1 MDGTRRRP
9 DGARLRSHPNL
20 PTNSGSRVRGLDEG
34 CTTTVNKP
42 VNDPRPRIDENYQRA
57 MTSVETALDKLSR
70 CSPAEKQRLHGELN
84 QLREMFSK
92 LTSGCVE
99 ITVFGEISTGKSAV
113 INALVGQAV
122 AAVDVQGG
130 WTKEVWHVSWEGAG
144 YCVPGL
150 ADSRVVLI
158 DTPGLNEVGG
168 QARGVMADQAAQR
181 ADLILFV
188 TDSDLNETEYSALV
202 TLAAAHK
209 PIILVLNKID
219 LYSREQRHRLLRVLR
234 DERVRELIVPENIVT
249 TAADPREIEYVIET
263 ADGQQRRE
271 WRKPSPDVER
281 LKTRILEVLV
291 AEGKELLALNAAL
304 YAADKTDRIVAI
316 RIQLR
321 DRRARQVIRSYAGLK
336 AIAVALNPIAVADV
350 VGGSAV
356 DVTMVVTLAHIYG
369 LELSLVHA
377 RGLVTSI
384 FKAAGWVMLGE
395 LTTDVVSSA
404 FKGLTLGLGTA
415 LTAVPQGAA
424 AGYGSFI
431 VGQAAKY
438 YFEHGSSWGGESPKT
453 VVRRILEETDK
464 YSVLDNLKHEI
475 KTAMKLNPHAQKN
488 E

>member
-1 MDGTRRRP
+1 M
-9 DGARLRSHPNL
+9 
-20 PTNSGSRVRGLDEG
+20 
-34 CTTTVNKP
+34 NKP
-42 VNDPRPRIDENYQRA
+42 VNEPHVQTDEHYQRA

-70 CSPAEKQRLHGELN
+70 CSPAEKRRLHGELN
-84 QLREMFSK
+84 QLREMFAK
-92 LTSGCVE
+92 LTAGCVE
-99 ITVFGEISTGKSAV
+99 IAVFGEISTGKSAV
-113 INALVGQAV
+113 INALVGQSV

-150 ADSRVVLI
+150 AESSVVLI

-168 QARGVMADQAAQR
+168 RDRTLMADQAARR

-188 TDSDLNETEYSALV
+188 TDSDLNETEHSALV

-209 PIILVLNKID
+209 PIILVLNKMD
-219 LYSREQRHRLLRVLR
+219 LYSRPQRDRLLQVLR
-234 DERVRELIVPENIVT
+234 DERVRGLIVPESIVT

-263 ADGQQRRE
+263 ADGRQRRE

-316 RIQLR
+316 RVQLR
-321 DRRARQVIRSYAGLK
+321 DRRARQVIGSYAGLK
-336 AIAVALNPIAVADV
+336 AVAVALNPVAVADV

-369 LELSLVHA
+369 LELSVAHA

-384 FKAAGWVMLGE
+384 FKAAGWIMLGE
-395 LTTDVVSSA
+395 ATTHVLSSA
-404 FKGLTLGLGTA
+404 FKGLTLGLGTV

-464 YSVLDNLKHEI
+464 YSVLDHLKHEI
-475 KTAMKLNPHAQKN
+475 RTAMKLNPHAGKH